1 MKITDMKQAPQTGGS
16 EFAFS
21 FEFFPPKTDQGLAN
35 LSARVT
41 RMASLRPTFVGVT
54 WGAGGST
61 AERSLELCQLIQD
74 IQGVDVLM
82 HLTCTNMD
90 RTALDQ
96 ALAAAKTIGI
106 RNILALRGD
115 APRSTIPTQE
125 DGSASSADLVGPLVH
140 AVDLVKYIRQTYGD
154 YFCIGVAAYPE
165 GHPDASM
172 TLANASPL
180 SHSFGD
186 GATVSPSEVELQYLK
201 EKVDAGADF
210 IITQMFFD
218 AQRFID
224 WYRASRSKD
233 ISVPI
238 IPNILPIQ
246 QYQSFRRIAQLCQ
259 VHVPASVLSDLAP
272 IQLDDSAVKAYG
284 EQLALNLIRT
294 LHRELRLDHFH
305 MTTLNLESSVSRIIA
320 ELRGVTPTGL
330 NGPTNRVIVPE
341 QCLPSVLNGVT
352 PATGGGG
359 GAAAES
365 ASRARALVT
374 SDARIQL
381 VTGEGRPAASN
392 DSALVGEMINMP
404 VSSRNQGKD
413 SVGIVTTWDEFP
425 NGRWGDSS
433 SPAYGEYS
441 AYGGS
446 VLPITGRQATSWWGR
461 PTQLADLTS
470 LFARFMQ
477 GPPEPSAAA
486 TAHVHTRAAPLPES
500 AAPPCLPWSLF
511 ETIRPETSAIQRGLL
526 QLITERSI
534 LTIASQPPV
543 DGQPSADPA
552 VGWGPPGGLVYQKPF
567 VEFFIS
573 ATDYRTLQQTQF
585 QNDPWITFLAGNKRG
600 EFESSFAPPLLLPS
614 AAAAESAD
622 AASGDDGNANM
633 ANAVT
638 WGIFPGREVVQAS
651 MVDRDGFL
659 AWKDEAFQIWDE
671 WAKLSPPGSATERF
685 LRATSEDIWLVN
697 VVYNDFRAPISRMF
711 ESVFGLQL
719 A

>member
-1 MKITDMKQAPQTGGS
+1 MKQAPQTGGS

-330 NGPTNRVIVPE
+330 NGPTNRVI
-341 QCLPSVLNGVT
+341 
-352 PATGGGG
+352 
-359 GAAAES
+359 S

-486 TAHVHTRAAPLPES
+486 TAH
-500 AAPPCLPWSLF
+500 
-511 ETIRPETSAIQRGLL
+511 TSAIQRGLL

-600 EFESSFAPPLLLPS
+600 EFES
-614 AAAAESAD
+614 
-622 AASGDDGNANM
+622 SGDDGNANM